1 MWINTAQCIGL
12 WVVRNIPKFKGRA
25 NRSRDTVQPMRR
37 RAFVYQ
43 NIDPVVKNFQNSVRS
58 RTNFKI
64 SLQYSSSYHIISK
77 KRIRVL
83 FIARNHWGVRTN
95 SGPVAEVVAPALIW
109 LARFLIEANWSCAKI
124 IAAEVVAPA
133 LIWLARFL
141 IEANWSCAKI
151 IAVESVWKFVEI
163 LQNRNGTSY

>member
-1 MWINTAQCIGL
+1 MWINTAQYIGL

-43 NIDPVVKNFQNSVRS
+43 NIDPVVKNFHNSVRS

-95 SGPVAEVVAPALIW
+95 SGPVAA
-109 LARFLIEANWSCAKI
+109 
-124 IAAEVVAPA
+124 VVAPA

>member
-1 MWINTAQCIGL
+1 MWVNTGQCTGL

-25 NRSRDTVQPMRR
+25 NWSRYTVQPMRR
-37 RAFVYQ
+37 RALFIKISTQWSKIFTTAYG
-43 NIDPVVKNFQNSVRS
+43 S

-95 SGPVAEVVAPALIW
+95 SGPVADRYRGRGSSTD
-109 LARFLIEANWSCAKI
+109 LACKIFDRSKLVMCKNYSRRECVKICWDLTKQEWYFLLTSTGQ
-124 IAAEVVAPA
+124 
-133 LIWLARFL
+133 
-141 IEANWSCAKI
+141 
-151 IAVESVWKFVEI
+151 ESKN
-163 LQNRNGTSY
+163 QSS